1 MDFTQARTYG
11 GVGALLSFMGY
22 IGIIMFPGSIILSV
36 IGAILILVAVR
47 MISSELE
54 DEPIFTNYL
63 ISFILGIT
71 SIAVLFAGLI
81 VAGLSLFGASILGL
95 ITSIVVFGV
104 AFILLEIASAFF
116 LWRSY
121 KRISSGTGVQ
131 LFETV
136 GLLYFIG
143 ALTLVII
150 VGMLVSFIAA
160 ILEIV
165 AYFSL
170 PFKLEKSQSK
180 DEGRPEVVGYEP
192 DPS

>member
-22 IGIIMFPGSIILSV
+22 IGTIMFPGSIILSV

-47 MISSELE
+47 MISSKLE

>member
-22 IGIIMFPGSIILSV
+22 IGTIMFPGSIILSV

>member
-22 IGIIMFPGSIILSV
+22 IGTIMFPGSIILSV

-95 ITSIVVFGV
+95 ITSIVVFGL
-104 AFILLEIASAFF
+104 AFILLEIVSAFF

-180 DEGRPEVVGYEP
+180 DKGKPEVVGYEP

>member
-22 IGIIMFPGSIILSV
+22 IGTITFPGSIILSV

-47 MISSELE
+47 MISSGLE

>member
-1 MDFTQARTYG
+1 LDFTQARTYG

-22 IGIIMFPGSIILSV
+22 IGTIMFPGSIILSV

>member
-22 IGIIMFPGSIILSV
+22 IGTIMFPGSIILSV

-63 ISFILGIT
+63 VSFILGIT

-95 ITSIVVFGV
+95 IASIVVFGV

>member
-22 IGIIMFPGSIILSV
+22 IGTIMFPGSIILSV

-95 ITSIVVFGV
+95 IASIVVFGV

>member
-22 IGIIMFPGSIILSV
+22 IGTIMFPGSIILSV

-63 ISFILGIT
+63 VSFILGIT

>member
-1 MDFTQARTYG
+1 LDFTQARTYG

-22 IGIIMFPGSIILSV
+22 IGTIMFPGSIILSV

-63 ISFILGIT
+63 VSFILGIT

>member
-22 IGIIMFPGSIILSV
+22 IGTIMFPGSVILSV